1 MIVPHR
7 VVTRSL
13 RFLTLS
19 ILTIPLLAN
28 QSIAS
33 DNCEIVT
40 SEEVASAFSGAE
52 VKLLHSDPSGI
63 CSWMLNGPNSLSV
76 QIHVQPSSED
86 AKSLFGYFAETALDR
101 LPRNV
106 EYPKIGES
114 AQFGITPQGSDHP
127 EASLIVWKNDKIVVV
142 KYYPR
147 NDAELGEGIAA
158 SMIKLGHLSTNNAGK
173 ADQQYGQCEWLP
185 ESDLV
190 RLLGKENRNVQ
201 RLGPNH
207 CMASAQPGSASLT
220 AMSDQNTTSRSFS
233 NMRESI
239 ERSCSVVKLPEYG
252 KSTYAFYD
260 CENPGNRVMS
270 VKFFEK
276 GVHMDVSYKP
286 AGRPATK
293 DDLDAMKTLLAHV
306 YNRLIQ

>member
-1 MIVPHR
+1 MVVPPC
-7 VVTRSL
+7 VATRSF
-13 RFLTLS
+13 RFLILS
-19 ILTIPLLAN
+19 ILMIPLLAN
-28 QSIAS
+28 QSVAS

-40 SEEVASAFSGAE
+40 SEKVASAFSGAE

-76 QIHVQPSSED
+76 QIHVRPSSED
-86 AKSLFGYFAETALDR
+86 AKSLFGYFAETDLKR

-114 AQFGITPQGSDHP
+114 AQFGITPQDSDHP
-127 EASLIVWKNDKIVVV
+127 EASLIVWKNDKVMVV
-142 KYYPR
+142 KYYPQ
-147 NDAELGEGIAA
+147 DEAELGEGIAA
-158 SMIKLGHLSTNNAGK
+158 SLIKLGRLSTDNADK
-173 ADQQYGQCEWLP
+173 ADQQYGQCEWFP
-185 ESDLV
+185 ENDLV
-190 RLLGKENRNVQ
+190 KLLGKENLSVQ

-207 CMASAQPGSASLT
+207 CLAYAQPGNASLT
-220 AMSDQNTTSRSFS
+220 AMSDQNTKLMTFS

-239 ERSCSVVKLPEYG
+239 ERSCSTIKLPEYG
-252 KSTYAFYD
+252 KNTYAFYD

-276 GVHMDVSYKP
+276 GVHMDVGYKP

-293 DDLDAMKTLLAHV
+293 DDLDAMKTLLTHV
-306 YNRLIQ
+306 YNRLTQ